1 MHGSVPCPS
10 PIPLLFP
17 DLGTTAPLRVLCLD
31 IEGGYGGSSRSLFES
46 IRHLDRAA
54 LEVEVWCR
62 RWGPIQERY
71 AALNVECRVVSTM
84 PKVSSLPRL
93 SRNLY
98 GYGKATLEFWQAR
111 KFRAQ
116 LKRSVDTRF
125 DCVHFNHEALF
136 LLARWLRARTEVPF
150 TMHVRTNMIDTAFAR
165 WQTRTIA
172 RAIDHVVFITE
183 NEKAT
188 FERFGGEARAGSV
201 IYNIVT
207 PPSRRPSPHPNV
219 PADDRFRVASLNNY
233 AWVRG
238 LDRLVDI
245 AATMSAAN
253 RRDVLFVMAGTM
265 ALPRSSPG
273 ELGRVARRGGTL
285 SDYVAACGL
294 SDMFLFLGHVA
305 EPERV
310 LAACDA
316 LAKPTRGDNPW
327 GRDILEAMAAGKPV
341 ITLGTYDRFVANGET
356 GIVRPSYDT
365 KLFADDI
372 LRLADQPDAR
382 TRLGHAAQERVRDL
396 CHGPSRAS
404 ELLDVWRQTV
414 ERANPSAREKRN
426 P

>member
-1 MHGSVPCPS
+1 M
-10 PIPLLFP
+10 
-17 DLGTTAPLRVLCLD
+17 LCLD

-46 IRHLDRAA
+46 IRHLDRTTV
-54 LEVEVWCR
+54 EVEVWCR
-62 RWGPIQERY
+62 RRGPIQERY
-71 AALNVECRVVSTM
+71 AELNVMCRVVPTM

-98 GYGKATLEFWQAR
+98 VYGKAKLDFWRAR
-111 KFRAQ
+111 DFRVE
-116 LKRSVDTRF
+116 LKREADARF
-125 DCVHFNHEALF
+125 DCIHFNHEALF
-136 LLARWLRARTEVPF
+136 LLARWLRPRTDVPF
-150 TMHVRTNMIDTAFAR
+150 TMHIRTNMIETAFAR

-172 RAIDHVVFITE
+172 RVIDHLVFITE
-183 NEKAT
+183 NEKVT
-188 FERFGGEARAGSV
+188 FQRFGGKAKAGSV

-207 PPSRRPSPHPNV
+207 PLSEHPSLHPDV
-219 PADDRFRVASLNNY
+219 PAGGLFRVASLKNY

-238 LDRLVDI
+238 VDRLVEI
-245 AATMSAAN
+245 AAAMSAAN

-285 SDYVAACGL
+285 SDYVTGCGL

-316 LAKPTRGDNPW
+316 LANPTREDNPW

-341 ITLGTYDRFVANGET
+341 ITVGTYDRFVTDGET
-356 GIVRPSYDT
+356 GLIRPSYDS

-372 LRLADQPDAR
+372 LKLADQPDLG
-382 TRLGHAAQERVRDL
+382 TRLGLAAQERVRDL
-396 CHGPSRAS
+396 CYGPLRAS

-414 ERANPSAREKRN
+414 ERANPHAH
-426 P
+426 